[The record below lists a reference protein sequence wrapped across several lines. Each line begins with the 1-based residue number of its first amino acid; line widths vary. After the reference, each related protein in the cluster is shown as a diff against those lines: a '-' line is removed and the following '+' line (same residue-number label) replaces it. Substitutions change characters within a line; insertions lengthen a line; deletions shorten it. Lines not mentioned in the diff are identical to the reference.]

1 MSKLSDKIPKC
12 NVEGVNKSIEDLYE
26 ELALLRLILKAIDNG
41 YYSYE
46 DEVMQIINVRN
57 NELTSDLEERPHFDE
72 ELKRAT
78 ENVINQGRLLAEFI
92 YIEEIKKKL
101 ENDKTNVNQK

>member
-26 ELALLRLILKAIDNG
+26 ELALLRLILKARDNG
-41 YYSYE
+41 YYSYK

-57 NELTSDLEERPHFDE
+57 NELTSYLGERPRFDK
-72 ELKRAT
+72 ELERAT
-78 ENVINQGRLLAEFI
+78 ENVIDHERMSTEFLYI
-92 YIEEIKKKL
+92 NKIEEKL
-101 ENDKTNVNQK
+101 ENDKTNGNQK

>member
-26 ELALLRLILKAIDNG
+26 ELALLRLILGAQN
-41 YYSYE
+41 YSYE

-57 NELTSDLEERPHFDE
+57 NELTSYLGERPRFDE
-72 ELKRAT
+72 ELKYAT
-78 ENVINQGRLLAEFI
+78 EKVINQERLLAEFI

-101 ENDKTNVNQK
+101 ENDKTDVNQK

>member
-1 MSKLSDKIPKC
+1 MSKLSDEIPKC

-26 ELALLRLILKAIDNG
+26 ELALLRLILGAQ

-57 NELTSDLEERPHFDE
+57 NELTSYLGERPRFDK
-72 ELKRAT
+72 ELEYAT
-78 ENVINQGRLLAEFI
+78 EKVINQEPLLAEVI
-92 YIEEIKKKL
+92 YIEKIKKKL
-101 ENDKTNVNQK
+101 ENDKTNGNQK

>member
-12 NVEGVNKSIEDLYE
+12 NVEGVNKPIKDLYE
-26 ELALLRLILKAIDNG
+26 ELALLRLILKARDNG

-57 NELTSDLEERPHFDE
+57 NELTSYLGERPRFDE
-72 ELKRAT
+72 ELERAT
-78 ENVINQGRLLAEFI
+78 ENVINHERLLTEFS
-92 YIEEIKKKL
+92 YIEENKKETRK
-101 ENDKTNVNQK
+101 